1 MHLKNFLPVILW
13 VLVIFVLTGLPGD
26 YFPQIVSFWDWLSP
40 DKFIH
45 LFMFAVLVLLF
56 MIANTKQFNYKN
68 KRYYYII
75 SSLFF
80 SIFLGALTEILQKFV
95 FIGRHAN
102 VYDFLANTLGCFL
115 GIILF
120 FIVQKKII
128 KKNKS

>member
-1 MHLKNFLPVILW
+1 MHLKNFFPVFLW
-13 VLVIFVLTGLPGD
+13 VLVILVLTGLPGN
-26 YFPQIVSFWDWLSP
+26 YFPHITSFWDWLSP
-40 DKFIH
+40 DKLIH
-45 LFMFAVLVLLF
+45 LLMFAVLVFLF
-56 MIANTKQFNYKN
+56 MIANSKQYNYRN

-75 SSLFF
+75 GSLFI

-102 VYDFLANTLGCFL
+102 IYDFYANTLGCFL

-128 KKNKS
+128 KKIKS

>member
-1 MHLKNFLPVILW
+1 MKI
-13 VLVIFVLTGLPGD
+13 TGDDRIPH
-26 YFPQIVSFWDWLSP
+26 F
-40 DKFIH
+40 H